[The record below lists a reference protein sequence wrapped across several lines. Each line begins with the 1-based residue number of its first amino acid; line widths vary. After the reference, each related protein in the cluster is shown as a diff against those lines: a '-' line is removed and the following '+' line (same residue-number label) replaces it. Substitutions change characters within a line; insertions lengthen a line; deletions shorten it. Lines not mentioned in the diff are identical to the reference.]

1 MPGARVCA
9 DAVVA
14 RSIVPPGSHVP
25 RGYLVVDE
33 VFGALGSATKYATE
47 GGAS

>member
-1 MPGARVCA
+1 VCA

-33 VFGALGSATKYATE
+33 VFGALGSVARSGTE
-47 GGAS
+47 GGAA